1 MKMMAE
7 KQIRY
12 STTELQAKNGEN
24 GNMSF
29 IAKMSWCE
37 MMMAVRIQK
46 AF

>member
-1 MKMMAE
+1 MKAE
-7 KQIRY
+7 KQSSY

-29 IAKMSWCE
+29 IAKMSCCVL
-37 MMMAVRIQK
+37 MAVRIQK